1 MNYKDKANDQDWS
14 NYIENDRG
22 DGLVL
27 FFDGIHVPALDWW
40 WQGAKTGFKTG
51 VSLIEKEE
59 SLTRKRSPSSGRRPS
74 TRESLVPYNKILREG
89 NIEQEES
96 IINEGLWDDDVFKDE
111 VPLLSDLWGDSPSRL
126 RSTSRGPDS
135 GVTRD
140 GSLKRTTSVSTPRR
154 QSNHTIYG
162 IILSV
167 NYVFGNLM
175 CTR

>member
-1 MNYKDKANDQDWS
+1 MNYTDEANDQDWS

-51 VSLIEKEE
+51 VSMVEKEE
-59 SLTRKRSPSSGRRPS
+59 AILTRKRSLSSRRHPS
-74 TRESLVPYNKILREG
+74 TRESLVPYNKFLQEG
-89 NIEQEES
+89 NIEQDES
-96 IINEGLWDDDVFKDE
+96 IINGLWDDDVFKDE

-135 GVTRD
+135 GTARD
-140 GSLKRTTSVSTPRR
+140 GSLKRTTSVSTPR
-154 QSNHTIYG
+154 QPSNYIIYG
-162 IILSV
+162 IDSSI
-167 NYVFGNLM
+167 
-175 CTR
+175 